1 MEVSAGLAAAGLE
14 TAIAPGTLYLVAT
27 PIGNLEDITYR
38 ALRVLREVSAIAAE
52 DTRHTGKLLA
62 HFQITTPQLSYHE
75 HNQHRR
81 IPEIIDRLRSGQSI
95 ALVSDAGTPAI
106 SDPGVPLVA
115 ACGAASLPIVPVPGA
130 CAAIAGLIGSG
141 LPSDR
146 FCFEGFLPVKGKERR
161 DRLAILAAERR
172 TAILYEAPHRLRE
185 TLRDLAHQC
194 GEDRPIA
201 IARELTKRYEQFWR
215 GPLAEAIAAWTED
228 NPACPIKGE
237 FVLILGGAT
246 AADAAPTEAEIVA
259 ALQEAI
265 ARGVSRSTASREVAA
280 RFHWPKRSVYE
291 LSLTIPEPS
300 PD

>member
-1 MEVSAGLAAAGLE
+1 MGEEQLREPAVQS
-14 TAIAPGTLYLVAT
+14 GTLYLVAT

-75 HNQHRR
+75 HNQHKR
-81 IPEIIDRLRSGQSI
+81 IPEIVERLHQGQSI

-115 ACGAASLPIVPVPGA
+115 ACGAAGLPVVPVPGC

-146 FCFEGFLPVKGKERR
+146 FCFEGFLPAKGKERR
-161 DRLAILAAERR
+161 DRLTALAQEPR
-172 TAILYEAPHRLRE
+172 TAMLYEAPHRLRE
-185 TLRDLAHQC
+185 TLQDLAQQC
-194 GEDRPIA
+194 GADRPIA

-215 GPLAEAIAAWTED
+215 GSLAEAIAAWTDD

-246 AADAAPTEAEIVA
+246 VDDAPPTEAEILA
-259 ALQEAI
+259 ALQAAI
-265 ARGVSRSTASREVAA
+265 ARGLSRSAASREVAA
-280 RFHWPKRSVYE
+280 RLNWPKRSVYE
-291 LSLTIPEPS
+291 LSLTLAES
-300 PD
+300 AES

>member
-1 MEVSAGLAAAGLE
+1 MGEEQLREPAVQS
-14 TAIAPGTLYLVAT
+14 GTLYLVAT

-38 ALRVLREVSAIAAE
+38 AVRVLREVSAIAAE

-75 HNQHRR
+75 HNQHKR
-81 IPEIIDRLRSGQSI
+81 IPEILERLQQGQSI

-115 ACGAASLPIVPVPGA
+115 ACGAAGLSVVPVPGA

-146 FCFEGFLPVKGKERR
+146 FCFEGFLPAKGQERR
-161 DRLAILAAERR
+161 DRLTDLAQEPR
-172 TAILYEAPHRLRE
+172 TAMVYEAPHRLRE
-185 TLRDLAHQC
+185 TLQDLAQQC
-194 GEDRPIA
+194 EPDRPIA

-215 GPLAEAIAAWTED
+215 GTLAEAITAWTDD

-246 AADAAPTEAEIVA
+246 VDDAPPTEAEILA
-259 ALQEAI
+259 ALQAAI
-265 ARGVSRSTASREVAA
+265 ARGLSRSAASREVAA

-291 LSLTIPEPS
+291 LSLTLAES
-300 PD
+300 AES